1 MPYLGVDQMR
11 ATGENSLMTSVVV
24 IGERTL

>member
-1 MPYLGVDQMR
+1 MSYLGVDQTSV
-11 ATGENSLMTSVVV
+11 AGENSLMTSVVV